1 MNGSSKI
8 TCTKYMYK
16 INIKQDFLSFTDEIA
31 EPRPDMN
38 IGVAA
43 FIAIKKYNYTLF
55 YMYSSDQLN

>member
-1 MNGSSKI
+1 
-8 TCTKYMYK
+8 MYK

-38 IGVAA
+38 IKVAA